1 MLVLSRKVGERIVL
15 PETGVSISVL
25 AIRGKRVRIG
35 IEAPPTASVHREE
48 VWCRIAD
55 SAGRAGSAEPVSEAM
70 RTSHDLDEGDPTAH
84 EAWLGDAG
92 VSPLEGI

>member
-25 AIRGKRVRIG
+25 AIRGKHVRIG
-35 IEAPPTASVHREE
+35 IEAPRTASVHREE

-55 SAGRAGSAEPVSEAM
+55 AVGRAGSAAERVSD
-70 RTSHDLDEGDPTAH
+70 DLDEGDPRAH

>member
-35 IEAPPTASVHREE
+35 IEAPRTASVHREE

-55 SAGRAGSAEPVSEAM
+55 SVGRAGSAEPVSD
-70 RTSHDLDEGDPTAH
+70 DLDEGDRAAH